1 MSDTSGGE
9 LSENID
15 EWTQEQKDMYF
26 GVNDNSAVE
35 EQQLAQAD
43 VPDVDLND
51 NEEGGSWA

>member
-43 VPDVDLND
+43 VPDVPGRERD
-51 NEEGGSWA
+51 S